1 MKSDKTPGIDGI
13 PIELYKVF
21 WLDLGHFLVRSIRA
35 VFLSG
40 ELAITQKRGI
50 TCIPKGN
57 KPREFLK
64 NWRPISL
71 LTTDYKIITSV
82 MANRTKKV
90 LEIIIGPDQKVFL
103 KIDILKK
110 IQD

>member
-50 TCIPKGN
+50 ITCIPKGN

-64 NWRPISL
+64 
-71 LTTDYKIITSV
+71 K
-82 MANRTKKV
+82 MATNLIVDHR
-90 LEIIIGPDQKVFL
+90 L
-103 KIDILKK
+103 
-110 IQD
+110 

>member
-1 MKSDKTPGIDGI
+1 MKSDKIPGIDGI

-21 WLDLGHFLVRSIRA
+21 WLELGHFLVRSIRA
-35 VFLSG
+35 VFISG
-40 ELAITQKRGI
+40 ELAITQKTGII

-90 LEIIIGPDQKVFL
+90 LEKIIGPDQKGFL
-103 KIDILKK
+103 KK
-110 IQD
+110 